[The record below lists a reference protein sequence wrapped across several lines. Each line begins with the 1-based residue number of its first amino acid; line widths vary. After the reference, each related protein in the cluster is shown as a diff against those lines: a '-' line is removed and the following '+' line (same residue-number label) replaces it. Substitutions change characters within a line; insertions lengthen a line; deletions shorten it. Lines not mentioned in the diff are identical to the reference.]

1 MRLQTNDRTRNPE
14 NSVFGVLR
22 NNKKRIISFAIS
34 ILTVVAVFVFW
45 HVMAL
50 KIALPFI
57 LPKPLDVLKRFFGL
71 MPTKEFISA
80 VTGSMVNVICGYIG
94 GVVTG
99 ALLALAA
106 FVSYPVKAA
115 LAPFVK
121 VARTVPVASFILL
134 CILWLTD
141 NVASAFIG
149 AIMVFPI
156 VYENVLTGFAETDKS
171 HLEMA
176 RAYGFGK
183 LKTLTSVY
191 IPSALPYL
199 GSASA
204 SSLGLAWKA
213 CVSAEVLCI
222 AEDTIGYYIFSSK
235 DFFDTEQLFA
245 WTVAVVIMSL
255 LLEGAVKLASYF
267 IKRRARRS
275 YGK

>member
-1 MRLQTNDRTRNPE
+1 MRSQSNDRTHNSE
-14 NSVFGVLR
+14 NGFFR
-22 NNKKRIISFAIS
+22 AIS
-34 ILTVVAVFVFW
+34 DHKNAVISAATSLLTLIAVFLFW
-45 HVMAL
+45 H
-50 KIALPFI
+50 IAAIRIDLPFI
-57 LPKPLDVLKRFFGL
+57 LPKPLDVLKKFVAL
-71 MPTKEFISA
+71 IPTKEFISA
-80 VTGSMVNVICGYIG
+80 VTGSMFNVISGYIG
-94 GVVTG
+94 GVLAG
-99 ALLALAA
+99 ALLALAS
-106 FVSYPVKAA
+106 FLSYPVKAV

-134 CILWLTD
+134 CILWMTD

-156 VYENVLTGFAETDKS
+156 VYENVLAGFAATDVR

-183 LKTLTSVY
+183 FKTFTKVY

-222 AEDTIGYYIFSSK
+222 AEDTIGYYIFNSK

-255 LLEGAVKLASYF
+255 FLEGAVKIASYF
-267 IKRRARRS
+267 IKRRLRRS
-275 YGK
+275 YGR